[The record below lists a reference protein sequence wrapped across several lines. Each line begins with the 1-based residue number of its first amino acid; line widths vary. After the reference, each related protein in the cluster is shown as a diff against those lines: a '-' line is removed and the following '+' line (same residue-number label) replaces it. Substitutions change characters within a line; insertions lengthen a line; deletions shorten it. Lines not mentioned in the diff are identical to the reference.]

1 MDSQFAVII
10 LKMTTE
16 RKELFGDSKRRR
28 RDLVLLLTF
37 ITMVSGFLIFW
48 FFFHK
53 EPPKPKPLPEVG
65 EIIYA
70 EEVEERDTIPEMPPA
85 RRVIRRKPMDSLTVI
100 ESNDPKL
107 ESDFA
112 ELTETQIMKSRR
124 ILSEVDVRMR
134 QLELRKRY
142 IRNHFQNF
150 LFTRQNNYNQNENG
164 GISNLYITL
173 NNVSEFSI
181 DLAEIQ
187 VQYID
192 PGVGVVKE
200 ETLFFTNI
208 EPKGQLTLKA
218 PDSSRGSIVTHFF
231 SRIKSV
237 SLNFCYSPDKW
248 QKGADDP
255 YKCKTSTN

>member
-1 MDSQFAVII
+1 M
-10 LKMTTE
+10 K
-16 RKELFGDSKRRR
+16 
-28 RDLVLLLTF
+28 RDLILIVAFIVL
-37 ITMVSGFLIFW
+37 ISGFLIFW

-53 EPPKPKPLPEVG
+53 KPPRMHPEPEIV

-70 EEVEERDTIPEMPPA
+70 EETETSDTENEPRA
-85 RRVIRRKPMDSLTVI
+85 VRRVIRRKPLDTLTAI
-100 ESNDPKL
+100 EMQDPRL

-112 ELTETQIMKSRR
+112 DLTEAQILKSRR
-124 ILSEVDVRMR
+124 ILNEVDVRLR

-150 LFTRQNNYNQNENG
+150 LFTRQNNYHQAGNG

-192 PGVGVVKE
+192 PDSGVVQS

-208 EPKGQLTLKA
+208 EPKGQLTLKV

-231 SRIKSV
+231 SRIE
-237 SLNFCYSPDKW
+237 SLSLDFCYSPDKW
-248 QKGADDP
+248 HKDADDP
-255 YKCKTSTN
+255 YKCKSLN